1 MVDIDSSPVPDVA
14 ARLRLDGRRFLVLGG
29 GYGTGRQSCHAL
41 ASLGAGVVVVDV
53 DGDRARRV
61 AGEIDGVAAIGDA
74 SDRGD
79 MTRLFSEAEERL
91 GGIDGVVDVIGA
103 AEWGGIL
110 YTGDDRW
117 ARQHDITLRHVF
129 LALQLGG
136 AAMAGGSGGT
146 MVFVSSVSGLLS
158 SANHAAYGAGK
169 AGLLSLVKSA
179 AEEFGPL
186 GIRVNAVVPGSV
198 STPRVVAM
206 RAAGLIRPWEE
217 DRVAGRATGRDG
229 RHRRRHRLSELG
241 TLGTDHRPR
250 PGGGRRPQ
258 HLHALSPG
266 EGPTPGP
273 VRSPRTGPAAV
284 ADRQVAPVV
293 RRRG

>member
-14 ARLRLDGRRFLVLGG
+14 ARLRLDGRRFVVLGG

-217 DRVAGRATGRDG
+217 DPSPVGPPAETADIAAAIVF
-229 RHRRRHRLSELG
+229 LSSELSAQITG
-241 TLGTDHRPR
+241 HGLVVD
-250 PGGGRRPQ
+250 GGRSICTPFHRVKDRP
-258 HLHALSPG
+258 PD
-266 EGPTPGP
+266 P
-273 VRSPRTGPAAV
+273 
-284 ADRQVAPVV
+284 
-293 RRRG
+293 